1 LPEKGGR
8 VMKIEAKQLQFLAVP
23 PWFSRRRLR
32 FMGNTNTMQLL
43 ETALVIEGYQ
53 KTIGYPVI
61 DFLFQWA
68 MCEWTTVTV
77 PYSRIVQCRYSRRWL
92 ARAIFFAIIDLPIL
106 ILVGISLVLFARNLD
121 FVGAA
126 IPIVLLVALLAMS
139 LWFMLRFLPARY
151 SLAFRRADGNRALTN
166 FRIKSREMQQS
177 FEQKLESNRKAAL
190 TA

>member
-1 LPEKGGR
+1 VPKKGGG
-8 VMKIEAKQLQFLAVP
+8 VMKIDAKHLRFLAVS

-32 FMGNTNTMQLL
+32 FLGNTNTMQLL

-92 ARAIFFAIIDLPIL
+92 SRAIFFAVVDLPALVFVIL
-106 ILVGISLVLFARNLD
+106 AFIAQGRDFD
-121 FVGAA
+121 FVAA
-126 IPIVLLVALLAMS
+126 ATSAVLLVALLAMS
-139 LWFMLRFLPARY
+139 FWFMFRFLPARY
-151 SLAFRRADGNRALTN
+151 SLAFRRADGRRALTR
-166 FRIKSREMQQS
+166 FRIKSREVRS
-177 FEQKLESNRKAAL
+177 AFEQKLESNRKAAL
-190 TA
+190 IA